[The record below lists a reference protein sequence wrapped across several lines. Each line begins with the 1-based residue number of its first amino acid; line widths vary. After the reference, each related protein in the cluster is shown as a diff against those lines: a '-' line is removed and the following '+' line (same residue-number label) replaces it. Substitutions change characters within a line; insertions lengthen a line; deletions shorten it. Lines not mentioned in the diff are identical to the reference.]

1 MPKPI
6 IHQNPLYRLL
16 REENIE
22 EFNRRKAA
30 GETGVLTGGDYRGL
44 DLRNL
49 DAEGLD
55 FSNAYFRGADLRGI
69 DFYKTSLQG
78 ASIAEA
84 NISGCY
90 FPESLSAEEIRLS
103 LTLGIRMRY
112 QR

>member
-1 MPKPI
+1 MAKPV
-6 IHQNPLYRLL
+6 IHKNPSYLLL
-16 REENIE
+16 REEKIE
-22 EFNRRKAA
+22 EFNRRKVA
-30 GETGVLTGGDYRGL
+30 GDIGQLSGGDYRGL

-49 DAEGLD
+49 DADGLD

-69 DFYKTSLQG
+69 DFHNANLEG

-90 FPESLSAEEIRLS
+90 FPDFLSAEELRMS